1 MTNISNK
8 ERLTLASL
16 AAKDCG
22 ILSSTSVSLSLEQI
36 DGLLTVLPE
45 WRYDP
50 EPSICRQYKFKNY
63 QQTVQHVNAIA
74 SIAESNDHHPEVS
87 FSYNICS
94 IRYSTHVNNGITEN
108 DFICAAQIELA
119 FLQVDD

>member
-16 AAKDCG
+16 AAKDCEV
-22 ILSSTSVSLSLEQI
+22 LSSTSVSQSRDQI
-36 DGLLTVLPE
+36 EDLLKVLPE

-50 EPSICRQYKFKNY
+50 EPSICRQYKFKNF
-63 QQTVQHVNAIA
+63 QQTVQLVYEIA
-74 SIAESNDHHPEVS
+74 SIAELNDHHPEVS

-119 FLQVDD
+119 FLQIDD